1 MSQQFNRE
9 LTMNEATLFG
19 LMIFIV
25 VLLMSQAFV
34 APMMGSTRAA
44 KRRLRQRIRSL
55 GETADGGTHA
65 ALVRKKQ
72 WQNLSRFEQW
82 LESLPMMEP
91 VAILVVQAGLERPAH
106 RIVQRSALFALSVGL
121 LTGWYTGDLLTA
133 LLLATAAAYL
143 PFFALMRRRRRR
155 LQAFEEQLPNAL
167 SVIARSLKAGLP
179 FSEALNVVSKEMKEP
194 MSKEFGQVFNE
205 LNFGGDLRSA
215 LLGLLARMPNVAVMA
230 VVTAVLIQRE
240 TGGNLAEVLERIS
253 ALLRDRFRF
262 QRSVRTL
269 SAEGRGTAW
278 VVSVMPFLLA
288 AISELINPGWITSL
302 VSDPIG
308 QQLTIGAFVLMV
320 AGILWLKY
328 LVNIDV

>member
-1 MSQQFNRE
+1 
-9 LTMNEATLFG
+9 MNETTLFG

-55 GETADGGTHA
+55 SETVDGGTHA
-65 ALVRKKQ
+65 AMVRKKQ

-82 LESLPMMEP
+82 LESLPMMAP
-91 VAILVVQAGLERPAH
+91 IAVLATRAGVQRPAH
-106 RIVQRSALFALSVGL
+106 RIVQESALFAMSVGL
-121 LTGWYTGDLLTA
+121 AAGWYTGNVLVALLLTA
-133 LLLATAAAYL
+133 AAAYL
-143 PFFALMRRRRRR
+143 PFFILMHRQQKR

-179 FSEALNVVSKEMKEP
+179 FNESLNMVSKEMQAP
-194 MSKEFGQVFNE
+194 VSKEFGQVFNE
-205 LNFGGDLRSA
+205 LNYGGDMRSS
-215 LLGLLARMPNVAVMA
+215 LLGLLARVPNVAVMA

-240 TGGNLAEVLERIS
+240 TGGNLAEVLERIA
-253 ALLRDRFRF
+253 ALLRERFRF

-278 VVSVMPFLLA
+278 VVSIMPFLFA
-288 AISELINPGWITSL
+288 AISELIKPGWITGM
-302 VSDPIG
+302 VSDPLG

-320 AGILWLKY
+320 AGILWLKR